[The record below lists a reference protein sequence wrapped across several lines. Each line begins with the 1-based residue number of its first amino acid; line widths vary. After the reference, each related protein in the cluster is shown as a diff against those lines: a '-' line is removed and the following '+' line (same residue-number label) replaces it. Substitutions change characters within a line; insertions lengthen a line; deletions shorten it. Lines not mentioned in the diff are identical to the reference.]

1 MTLRRYNQDK
11 LRNMKYGPISIEEGG
26 MNGTPLFHGTD
37 VPVKAFF
44 EYLEA
49 EKSVQKFLNDY
60 PAVNRKDV
68 IELLQM
74 AKQAMTN
81 ERVLA
86 ELINS
91 H

>member
-1 MTLRRYNQDK
+1 
-11 LRNMKYGPISIEEGG
+11 MKYGPISIE
-26 MNGTPLFHGTD
+26 NGHMKGAPLFSGTD

-49 EKSVQKFLNDY
+49 EKSVQNFLNDY

-81 ERVLA
+81 ERVLR
-86 ELINS
+86 ELFD
-91 H
+91 HGQEA